1 MSGCIFCRSPGDGGC
16 PPDSGGVSRS
26 DQEPSDLLAG
36 NELAVAFRA
45 GFPVSPGHALIVP
58 RRHEPDF
65 FSLSAEEQAAV
76 IALVNPVRSVLDKE
90 FGPDAYNLGVN
101 VGKAAGQTVLHTH
114 LHVIPRY
121 AGDVAEPRGGVRWVL
136 PETAR
141 YW

>member
-1 MSGCIFCRSPGDGGC
+1 MSGNGVSGVEGCIFCRARP
-16 PPDSGGVSRS
+16 
-26 DQEPSDLLAG
+26 EPELLAG
-36 NELAVAFRA
+36 NDLAIAFPA

-65 FSLSAEEQAAV
+65 FSLAVDEQAALV
-76 IALVNPVRSVLDKE
+76 ALVNPVCAALAERY
-90 FGPDAYNLGVN
+90 GADAYNLGVN
-101 VGKAAGQTVLHTH
+101 AGKAAGQTILHTH

>member
-1 MSGCIFCRSPGDGGC
+1 MSGVGSAGPDGCVFCAARP
-16 PPDSGGVSRS
+16 
-26 DQEPSDLLAG
+26 ESDLLGA
-36 NELAVAFRA
+36 NDLAVAFPA

-65 FSLSAEEQAAV
+65 FALSPDEQAALV
-76 IALVNPVRSVLDKE
+76 ALVNPVRARIAE
-90 FGPDAYNLGVN
+90 RHAPDAFNLGVN
-101 VGKAAGQTVLHTH
+101 AGKAAGQTILHTH

>member
-1 MSGCIFCRSPGDGGC
+1 VTGDGTGGSEGCIFCRQRNDA
-16 PPDSGGVSRS
+16 
-26 DQEPSDLLAG
+26 DLLAA
-36 NELAVAFRA
+36 NDKAIAFPA

-65 FSLSAEEQAAV
+65 FSLAGEEQAAL
-76 IALVNPVRSVLDKE
+76 IALVNTVRSVLAALYR
-90 FGPDAYNLGVN
+90 PDAYNLGVN
-101 VGKAAGQTVLHTH
+101 AGKAAGQTILHTH

>member
-1 MSGCIFCRSPGDGGC
+1 VTAAEACIFCQQSDEPG
-16 PPDSGGVSRS
+16 
-26 DQEPSDLLAG
+26 LLAV
-36 NELAVAFRA
+36 NDLAIAFPA
-45 GFPVSPGHALIVP
+45 GFAVSPGHTLIVP

-65 FSLSAEEQAAV
+65 FSLTTDEQAALV
-76 IALVNPVRSVLDKE
+76 ALVNPVRAVLDE
-90 FGPDAYNLGVN
+90 RHGPDAYNLGVN
-101 VGKAAGQTVLHTH
+101 AGKAAGQTILHTH

>member
-1 MSGCIFCRSPGDGGC
+1 VSDCIFCRPTDG
-16 PPDSGGVSRS
+16 RS
-26 DQEPSDLLAG
+26 ELAS
-36 NELAVAFRA
+36 NDRAVAFPA
-45 GFPVSPGHALIVP
+45 GFPVSLGHALIVP

-65 FSLSAEEQAAV
+65 FALSDEEQAAMV
-76 IALVNPVRSVLDKE
+76 ALVNPVRAVLEKE

-101 VGKAAGQTVLHTH
+101 AGKAAGQTILHCH

-121 AGDVAEPRGGVRWVL
+121 AGDVDEPRGGVRWVL

>member
-1 MSGCIFCRSPGDGGC
+1 MSAASGEACIFCKRAGQP
-16 PPDSGGVSRS
+16 
-26 DQEPSDLLAG
+26 QLLAG
-36 NELAVAFRA
+36 NDLAVAFPA

-65 FSLSAEEQAAV
+65 FSLTGAEQAAMM
-76 IALVNPVRSVLDKE
+76 ALVDPVRRALAERFS
-90 FGPDAYNLGVN
+90 PDAYNLGVN
-101 VGKAAGQTVLHTH
+101 AGRAAGQTILHTH

-121 AGDVAEPRGGVRWVL
+121 AGDVSEPRGGVRWVL

>member
-1 MSGCIFCRSPGDGGC
+1 MFCSERA
-16 PPDSGGVSRS
+16 RA
-26 DQEPSDLLAG
+26 EALAA
-36 NELAVAFRA
+36 NELAVAFSA

-76 IALVNPVRSVLDKE
+76 IALVNPVRTVLDRE
-90 FGPDAYNLGVN
+90 FRPDGYNLGVN
-101 VGKAAGQTVLHTH
+101 AGRAAGQTIMHTH

-121 AGDVAEPRGGVRWVL
+121 SGDVPEPRGGVRWVL

>member
-1 MSGCIFCRSPGDGGC
+1 VSTSQNGDCEFCRPRPAEG
-16 PPDSGGVSRS
+16 
-26 DQEPSDLLAG
+26 LLAG
-36 NELAVAFRA
+36 NDLAIAFAA
-45 GFPVSPGHALIVP
+45 GFPVSRGHALVVP

-65 FSLSAEEQAAV
+65 FSLSADEQAAV
-76 IALVNPVRSVLDKE
+76 VALVNPVRAVLAQE
-90 FGPDAYNLGVN
+90 FAPDAYNLGVN
-101 VGKAAGQTVLHTH
+101 AGKAAGQTILHAH

>member
-1 MSGCIFCRSPGDGGC
+1 VTGDGASEACIFCKPRED
-16 PPDSGGVSRS
+16 V
-26 DQEPSDLLAG
+26 ELLAG
-36 NELAVAFRA
+36 NDLAVAFPA

-65 FSLSAEEQAAV
+65 FSLTAEEQAGV
-76 IALVNPVRSVLDKE
+76 VGLVNPVRAVLGE
-90 FGPDAYNLGVN
+90 RFGPDAYNLGVN
-101 VGKAAGQTVLHTH
+101 AGKAAGQTILHTH

>member
-1 MSGCIFCRSPGDGGC
+1 MTGAGAAGSEGCIFCSPRAD
-16 PPDSGGVSRS
+16 P
-26 DQEPSDLLAG
+26 DLLAA
-36 NELAVAFRA
+36 NDVAVAFAA

-65 FSLSAEEQAAV
+65 FALTPDEQAGLV
-76 IALVNPVRSVLDKE
+76 ALVNPVRSALAE
-90 FGPDAYNLGVN
+90 RYAPDAFNLGVN
-101 VGKAAGQTVLHTH
+101 AGTAAGQTVLHTH

-136 PETAR
+136 PQTAR

>member
-1 MSGCIFCRSPGDGGC
+1 MSGCIFCRPVLS
-16 PPDSGGVSRS
+16 
-26 DQEPSDLLAG
+26 SDLLAG
-36 NELAVAFRA
+36 NELAIAFPA

-65 FSLSAEEQAAV
+65 FSLSAEEKAAV

-101 VGKAAGQTVLHTH
+101 AGKAAGQTVLHTH

>member
-1 MSGCIFCRSPGDGGC
+1 VSDCVFCS
-16 PPDSGGVSRS
+16 
-26 DQEPSDLLAG
+26 ELARAEALAA
-36 NELAVAFRA
+36 NALAVAFSA
-45 GFPVSPGHALIVP
+45 GYPVSPGHALIVP

-76 IALVNPVRSVLDKE
+76 IALVNPVRTVLDRQ
-90 FGPDAYNLGVN
+90 FSPDGYNLGVN
-101 VGKAAGQTVLHTH
+101 AGRAAGQTIMHTH

-121 AGDVAEPRGGVRWVL
+121 AGDVPEPRGGVRWVL

>member
-1 MSGCIFCRSPGDGGC
+1 VTGDGASAAGSCVFCRQ
-16 PPDSGGVSRS
+16 S
-26 DQEPSDLLAG
+26 DTRHQLAA
-36 NELAVAFRA
+36 NDLAVAFPA

-65 FSLSAEEQAAV
+65 FALTAEEQAAV
-76 IALVNPVRSVLDKE
+76 VALVNPVRAVL
-90 FGPDAYNLGVN
+90 GPQFSPDGYNLGVN
-101 VGKAAGQTVLHTH
+101 AGKAAGQTILHTH

>member
-1 MSGCIFCRSPGDGGC
+1 MSDDDRGPDGCPFCRPRG
-16 PPDSGGVSRS
+16 
-26 DQEPSDLLAG
+26 ESDLMAANDLAI
-36 NELAVAFRA
+36 AFTA
-45 GFPVSPGHALIVP
+45 GFPVSPGHTLVVP

-65 FSLSAEEQAAV
+65 FALTGEEQAALV
-76 IALVNPVRSVLDKE
+76 ALVNPVQAALGEE

-101 VGKAAGQTVLHTH
+101 AGKAAGQTILHTH

>member
-1 MSGCIFCRSPGDGGC
+1 MSECLFCGERAQVDA
-16 PPDSGGVSRS
+16 
-26 DQEPSDLLAG
+26 LAANG
-36 NELAVAFRA
+36 LAIALSA

-65 FSLSAEEQAAV
+65 FSLSAEEQTAM
-76 IALVNPVRSVLDKE
+76 IALVNPVRAVLDRQ
-90 FGPDAYNLGVN
+90 FSPDGYNLGVN
-101 VGKAAGQTVLHTH
+101 AGRAAGQTIMHAH

-121 AGDVAEPRGGVRWVL
+121 AGDVPEPRGGVRWVL

>member
-1 MSGCIFCRSPGDGGC
+1 VTGDGAGPGDRSGPCIFCRERDEPG
-16 PPDSGGVSRS
+16 
-26 DQEPSDLLAG
+26 LLAA
-36 NELAVAFRA
+36 NDLAVAFPA

-65 FSLSAEEQAAV
+65 FSLSPDEQAAV
-76 IALVNPVRSVLDKE
+76 VALVSPVRTALDGQ
-90 FGPDAYNLGVN
+90 FSPDAYNLGVN
-101 VGKAAGQTVLHTH
+101 AGKAAGQTILHTH

>member
-1 MSGCIFCRSPGDGGC
+1 VSDCIFCGER
-16 PPDSGGVSRS
+16 VRAKA
-26 DQEPSDLLAG
+26 LAV
-36 NELAVAFRA
+36 NELAIAFPA

-65 FSLSAEEQAAV
+65 FGLSAEEQAAV
-76 IALVNPVRSVLDKE
+76 IALVSPVRTVLDAQ
-90 FGPDAYNLGVN
+90 FQPDAYNLGVN
-101 VGKAAGQTVLHTH
+101 AGKAAGQTILHTH

-136 PETAR
+136 PDTAR

>member
-1 MSGCIFCRSPGDGGC
+1 MSGCIFCRPGVAC
-16 PPDSGGVSRS
+16 
-26 DQEPSDLLAG
+26 DLLAE
-36 NELAVAFRA
+36 NQLAVAFPA

-101 VGKAAGQTVLHTH
+101 AGKAAGQTVLHTH

>member
-1 MSGCIFCRSPGDGGC
+1 VTGNGAAAAECIFCRP
-16 PPDSGGVSRS
+16 RA
-26 DQEPSDLLAG
+26 ESDLLAA
-36 NELAVAFRA
+36 NDLAVAFAA
-45 GFPVSPGHALIVP
+45 GFPVSPGHALVVP

-65 FSLSAEEQAAV
+65 FSLTAEEQAGV
-76 IALVNPVRSVLDKE
+76 VALVNPVRALLGERFS
-90 FGPDAYNLGVN
+90 PDAYNLGVN
-101 VGKAAGQTVLHTH
+101 AGKAAGQTILHTH

>member
-1 MSGCIFCRSPGDGGC
+1 VTGDGTSAPEACIFCRKRNED
-16 PPDSGGVSRS
+16 
-26 DQEPSDLLAG
+26 ELLAY
-36 NELAVAFRA
+36 NDLAIAFPA
-45 GFPVSPGHALIVP
+45 GFPASPGHALVVP

-65 FSLSAEEQAAV
+65 FALTADEQAAV
-76 IALVNPVRSVLDKE
+76 VALVNPVRAVLGE
-90 FGPDAYNLGVN
+90 RFAPDAYNLGIN
-101 VGKAAGQTVLHTH
+101 AGKAAGQTILHTH

>member
-1 MSGCIFCRSPGDGGC
+1 VSDCLFCGERAQVDA
-16 PPDSGGVSRS
+16 
-26 DQEPSDLLAG
+26 LAA
-36 NELAVAFRA
+36 NELAIALVA

-76 IALVNPVRSVLDKE
+76 IALVNPVRAVLDRQ
-90 FGPDAYNLGVN
+90 FSPDGYNLGVN
-101 VGKAAGQTVLHTH
+101 AGRAAGQTIMHTH

-121 AGDVAEPRGGVRWVL
+121 AGDVPEPRGGVRWVL

>member
-1 MSGCIFCRSPGDGGC
+1 MSDCVFCRPAD
-16 PPDSGGVSRS
+16 
-26 DQEPSDLLAG
+26 DLLAG
-36 NELAVAFRA
+36 NELAIAFPA

-65 FSLSAEEQAAV
+65 FSLTVEEQAAV
-76 IALVNPVRSVLDKE
+76 IALVNPVRARLDRD

-101 VGKAAGQTVLHTH
+101 AGKAAGQTILHTH

>member
-1 MSGCIFCRSPGDGGC
+1 VTAQSCVFCRRGEA
-16 PPDSGGVSRS
+16 V
-26 DQEPSDLLAG
+26 DLLAG
-36 NELAVAFRA
+36 NDLAIAFPA

-65 FSLSAEEQAAV
+65 FSLTPEEQAALV
-76 IALVNPVRSVLDKE
+76 ALVNPVRAVLGE
-90 FGPDAYNLGVN
+90 RFSPDAYNLGVN
-101 VGKAAGQTVLHTH
+101 AGKAAGQTIQHTH

>member
-1 MSGCIFCRSPGDGGC
+1 MTGERNGQ
-16 PPDSGGVSRS
+16 RS
-26 DQEPSDLLAG
+26 DCMFCTPPVELLEA
-36 NELAVAFRA
+36 NELAVAFLA
-45 GFPVSPGHALIVP
+45 GYPVSPGHALIVP

-65 FSLSAEEQAAV
+65 FSLTADEQAAV
-76 IALVNPVRSVLDKE
+76 VALVNPVRARLAE
-90 FGPDAYNLGVN
+90 QYAPDAYNLGVN
-101 VGKAAGQTVLHTH
+101 AGKAAGQTIMHVH

>member
-1 MSGCIFCRSPGDGGC
+1 MTDDGGSRSEGCIFCRRRDEG
-16 PPDSGGVSRS
+16 
-26 DQEPSDLLAG
+26 DLLAA
-36 NELAVAFRA
+36 NELAIAFAA
-45 GFPVSPGHALIVP
+45 GFPVSPGHVLIVP

-65 FSLSAEEQAAV
+65 FSLTAGEQAALV
-76 IALVNPVRSVLDKE
+76 ALVNPVRAALGE
-90 FGPDAYNLGVN
+90 RFAPDAYNLGVN
-101 VGKAAGQTVLHTH
+101 AGKAAGQTILHTH

>member
-1 MSGCIFCRSPGDGGC
+1 VTDCIFCAEGRHAD
-16 PPDSGGVSRS
+16 V
-26 DQEPSDLLAG
+26 LAA
-36 NELAVAFRA
+36 NELAVAFPA

-65 FSLSAEEQAAV
+65 FSLSADEQSAMV
-76 IALVNPVRSVLDKE
+76 RLVNPVRSVLDQRYN
-90 FGPDAYNLGVN
+90 PDAYNIGVN
-101 VGKAAGQTVLHTH
+101 AGKAAGQTILHTH

>member
-1 MSGCIFCRSPGDGGC
+1 VTGDCVFCRW
-16 PPDSGGVSRS
+16 S
-26 DQEPSDLLAG
+26 DEPDLLAA
-36 NELAVAFRA
+36 NDLAFAFPA
-45 GFPVSPGHALIVP
+45 GFPVSPGHALVVP

-65 FSLSAEEQAAV
+65 FSLSPEEQAAV
-76 IALVNPVRSVLDKE
+76 VALVNPVRAALDGR
-90 FGPDAYNLGVN
+90 FSPDAYNLGVN
-101 VGKAAGQTVLHTH
+101 AGKAAGQTILHTH

>member
-1 MSGCIFCRSPGDGGC
+1 MSGCLFCGERAQADA
-16 PPDSGGVSRS
+16 
-26 DQEPSDLLAG
+26 LAANG
-36 NELAVAFRA
+36 LAIACSA

-76 IALVNPVRSVLDKE
+76 IALVNPVRTVLDRT
-90 FGPDAYNLGVN
+90 FSPDGYNLGVN
-101 VGKAAGQTVLHTH
+101 AGRAAGQTIMHAH

-121 AGDVAEPRGGVRWVL
+121 AGDVPEPRGGVRWVL

>member
-1 MSGCIFCRSPGDGGC
+1 MSGCIFCRP
-16 PPDSGGVSRS
+16 VVA
-26 DQEPSDLLAG
+26 SDLLAG
-36 NELAVAFRA
+36 NELAMAFPA

-76 IALVNPVRSVLDKE
+76 IALVNPVRSALDKK

-101 VGKAAGQTVLHTH
+101 AGKAAGQTVLHTH